1 MSRIL
6 LLCAVLA
13 LPLFSRAGNPPVD
26 QRDCE
31 LIPGDFGK
39 PVVISLVPG
48 VVSEPWCLD
57 DPDIIIDE
65 DGPSED
71 DQGMIYIGFSAFLQ
85 AQRAK
90 PATRVG
96 LDH

>member
-6 LLCAVLA
+6 LLSAVLV
-13 LPLFSRAGNPPVD
+13 LPIFSHAGNLPVD
-26 QRDCE
+26 QRDCD

-39 PVVISLVPG
+39 PVVITLIPG
-48 VVSEPWCLD
+48 AKEDPTQQD

-85 AQRAK
+85 AQRLK
-90 PATRVG
+90 PATPVG